1 MAAAALTEAVTAA
14 AGTELAEMEVRAV
27 SKEYRREAWLSQAEL
42 LVAH

>member
-1 MAAAALTEAVTAA
+1 MVAAALMEAMT

-27 SKEYRREAWLSQAEL
+27 SKEYRREAWLKQAEL